1 MQPDLAFILHTRPF
15 KETSQIVDLFTR
27 SYGRIRA
34 VSRGSRGKKRAIKLN
49 AYTQILVSWTGKSNL
64 KTITQIE
71 HSSVPISLRG
81 DSLFCGFYLNELLMR
96 LLAENDPHQVIY
108 DNYINV
114 LTDLT
119 TNKSLSDS
127 LRNFEFSLLEE
138 LGYGLN
144 LTTDAELNEPI
155 GHDDEYYFVPDLG
168 FLSKNNNT
176 VVNHSGDLF
185 KGCDLISFKNG
196 DFSLSPQAAK
206 KLIRLALQP
215 HIGEKPILSR
225 SFFNKDKLSKQL
237 T

>member
-1 MQPDLAFILHTRPF
+1 MQPELAYVLHTRPF
-15 KETSQIVDLFTR
+15 RETSLLVDLFTR
-27 SYGRIRA
+27 SYGRVSA

-49 AYTQILVSWTGKSNL
+49 AYSQILVSWTGKSNL
-64 KTITQIE
+64 KTLTQIE
-71 HSSVPISLRG
+71 HSSAPMSLKG

-114 LTDLT
+114 LTDLAK
-119 TNKSLSDS
+119 NISLSES
-127 LRNFEFSLLEE
+127 LRTFEFSLLEE

-144 LTTDAELNEPI
+144 LTTDAVFNEPI
-155 GHDDEYYFVPDLG
+155 NRDNEYYFVPDLG

-176 VVNHSGDLF
+176 VTNTSSELF
-185 KGCDLISFKNG
+185 KGCDLIAFKDG

-206 KLIRLALQP
+206 KLMRLALEP

-225 SFFNKDKLSKQL
+225 SFFSKNKLSKNN
-237 T
+237 